1 MSNALAIAAV
11 TETLVQVLQGAL
23 TGINLGS
30 GPHVTNL
37 RPDQQTALPEVGV
50 NVFLYQI
57 APNPYLRNADL
68 PTRKSDG
75 SLLQRPT
82 AAVDLYYLLTFYG
95 DDSKLEQQRL
105 LGAVVRELHAHPTLT
120 RSMIANV
127 EQTTSFL
134 NGPNRADLEKQPEL
148 IRFTP
153 INFSLEELSKLWSFL
168 LKTDYVLST
177 AYVASVVL
185 IETDD
190 PIPPPPL
197 PVLASNIV
205 VLPFRQPFISAIR
218 SVQGPNAL
226 ILPRSQIVLTGRNF
240 LPTQA
245 GGQTGSTEVLIG
257 GIQQAPI
264 AVSDTQITVG
274 LPQGL
279 QAGAQTVQVIQS
291 LMLGTPPVPHQQ
303 GFQSDIATFV
313 LHPVIQEKG
322 SPPGTYDISVQMGVG
337 SPPGDAITVE
347 ISPTVV
353 EGQRA
358 LLELLQ
364 LAQPTATRLFDAGV
378 VLNDTDTLTFEVRGL
393 PPGWYLVRVRIDGA
407 ESPLDFDPSGAP
419 IAPSITL

>member
-11 TETLVQVLQGAL
+11 TETLVQVLQGSL
-23 TGINLGS
+23 TGINLGAN
-30 GPHVTNL
+30 PLVTNL
-37 RPDQQTALPEVGV
+37 RPDQQTALPTVGV

-75 SLLQRPT
+75 SLLQRPQ

-105 LGAVVRELHAHPTLT
+105 LGAIVRELHAHPALT
-120 RSMIANV
+120 RNMIASV
-127 EQTTSFL
+127 EQNTAFL
-134 NGPNRADLEKQPEL
+134 SGADLDKQPEL

-197 PVLASNIV
+197 PVLKSNIY
-205 VLPFRQPFISAIR
+205 VLPFRQPVIAAIR
-218 SVQGPNAL
+218 SAQGVNSL
-226 ILPRSQIVLTGRNF
+226 IEPDSVIVLTGRNF
-240 LPTQA
+240 MLAQS
-245 GGQTGSTEVLIG
+245 GGQSGSTQVLIG
-257 GIQQAPI
+257 GIQQTPTAI
-264 AVSDTQITVG
+264 TDTEITVL
-274 LPQGL
+274 LPHAL
-279 QAGAQTVQVIQS
+279 RAGAQTVQVMQS

-303 GFQSDIATFV
+303 GFQSDVATFV
-313 LHPVIQEKG
+313 LHPVIQKTG
-322 SPPGTYDISVQMGVG
+322 SPPGTYDITVQTGVG
-337 SPPGDAITVE
+337 SPPGDVITVKVG
-347 ISPTVV
+347 PTVAK
-353 EGQRA
+353 GQRA

-364 LAQPTATRLFDAGV
+364 LIQPTAARLFDAGFV
-378 VLNDTDTLTFEVRGL
+378 QNDTDTLVFEVQGL
-393 PPGWYLVRVRIDGA
+393 PPGDYLVRVRIDGA

-419 IAPSITL
+419 VAPSITL